1 MEQERRGRNRAIDE
15 LLEHKALGIVKPST
29 VALFAWLFMTTDSGQ
44 RISPAAHHWL
54 WLRLWCNSD
63 IRRLLIVAPPES
75 AKTTWLAAY
84 IGTQI
89 AFWPERPRIYGAASN
104 VVAARRTLAI
114 RTMIESPEFREVF
127 PWVKRAAGMAYETHQ
142 WSVANYGVPHPGR
155 IHPTLSSYG
164 TDGPVTGARAREA
177 IGDDILDERNTR
189 TAYMRDHVHNWLH
202 SSFMSRLV
210 ARTGRALIVGT
221 SWHHDDPY
229 ERMKR
234 DGSWVVCHM
243 PLLSDEDHLYATIT
257 YPDSYQGELIGDPVA
272 GESKLEVENDSA
284 DE

>member
-1 MEQERRGRNRAIDE
+1 MGFVTPR
-15 LLEHKALGIVKPST
+15 T
-29 VALFAWLFMTTDSGQ
+29 VALFGWLFMTTDEGQ
-44 RISPAAHHWL
+44 PLRPAAHHWI
-54 WLRLWCNSD
+54 WLRLLCDQS
-63 IRRLLIVAPPES
+63 IKRLLIVAPPES

-114 RTMIESPEFREVF
+114 RTMIERPEFREVF
-127 PWVKRAAGMAYETHQ
+127 PEITRAHGMAYETHQ
-142 WSVANYGVPHPGR
+142 WSVAPGGEPHPGR

-189 TAYMRDHVHNWLH
+189 TAYMRDHVHKWLH
-202 SSFMSRLV
+202 SSFLSRLV
-210 ARTGRALIVGT
+210 ARTGRALVVGT
-221 SWHHDDPY
+221 SWHHNDPY
-229 ERMKR
+229 ERMKA

-243 PLLSDEDHLYATIT
+243 PSLADGDQFMATLTWPDGYAGTMLGT
-257 YPDSYQGELIGDPVA
+257 PVA
-272 GESKLEVENDSA
+272 ETEFPEVEDDNG
-284 DE
+284 

>member
-1 MEQERRGRNRAIDE
+1 M
-15 LLEHKALGIVKPST
+15 
-29 VALFAWLFMTTDSGQ
+29 
-44 RISPAAHHWL
+44 
-54 WLRLWCNSD
+54 
-63 IRRLLIVAPPES
+63 APPES
-75 AKTTWLAAY
+75 AKTTWMAAY

-104 VVAARRTLAI
+104 VVASRRTLAI
-114 RTMIESPEFREVF
+114 RTMIESPQFREIF
-127 PWVKRAAGMAYETHQ
+127 PWVQRAAGMAYETHQ
-142 WSVANYGVPHPGR
+142 WSVAPYGVPHPGR

-177 IGDDILDERNTR
+177 LGDDILDERNTR

-202 SSFMSRLV
+202 SSFLSRLV

-229 ERMKR
+229 ERMKK

-243 PLLSDEDHLYATIT
+243 PILSDEDHMYATIT
-257 YPDSYQGELIGDPVA
+257 YPDHYDGELLGEPVA
-272 GESKLEVENDSA
+272 GETKMEVT
-284 DE
+284 